1 MEFAIVTDVE
11 LSDRMSVPLMPKTEV
26 EGLPPGAV
34 IEKNVDGLTVRL
46 MRKSVFADAPPIS
59 STAAGLTV
67 KMPTFPVP
75 LGVRITLVLPLP
87 PASVR
92 LVEAGEVR
100 EGVVTLVRNAGAAAF
115 ILRVPLV
122 VPSTAMKS
130 PDAVVVAVVARS
142 LIRLFAIKLK
152 LRMQAEQK

>member
-1 MEFAIVTDVE
+1 
-11 LSDRMSVPLMPKTEV
+11 
-26 EGLPPGAV
+26 
-34 IEKNVDGLTVRL
+34 
-46 MRKSVFADAPPIS
+46 
-59 STAAGLTV
+59 
-67 KMPTFPVP
+67 VP
-75 LGVRITLVLPLP
+75 LGVRITLAFPAP

-92 LVEAGEVR
+92 LVAAGEVR
-100 EGVVTLVRNAGAAAF
+100 EGVVTLVRNAGAVALS
-115 ILRVPLV
+115 LRVPLV